1 LSPIK
6 FGTDG
11 WRGVI
16 ADVFTYENLRIV
28 AQATAD
34 YLKTNGTPPDSEVV
48 VGFDRRFCSE
58 DFGLVAARQI
68 AAAGYRVLLAE
79 SACPSPATSLLTN
92 QRNAPIGVMITASHN
107 PPRYNGYKLK
117 GTYGGSATPEITDP
131 IQKAAQS
138 MTGAPAPAP
147 EAYEGRIEK
156 LDFKAPYMDKIT
168 SMVSPDV
175 LRKVQGPV
183 LVDVMHG
190 SAAGY
195 LTPWLQ
201 GIGVDAREFRGERNT
216 WFGGVNPEPLPEN
229 LGATVEEVKRIGAK
243 VVLIADG
250 DADRVAAMDEDG
262 RFVSPH
268 EVFSLLLM
276 HLVED
281 KGLKGAVA
289 QTISSTVMVTRLVEK
304 YGLPLK
310 KTPVGFKWIAD
321 LFLTDPDMLIGGEE
335 SGGIGVRGYIPERD
349 SQLFGLMLL
358 EMMAHR
364 GKSLKQL
371 IEEDLWGEVGFHCYD
386 RRDLHLAESEIGR
399 IRQHV
404 KDVEVDSLA
413 GLKVTGAIRSDGTRF
428 DFEDGSWLL
437 VRPSGTE
444 PVVRVYSESTS
455 CEKVQDLLDEG
466 VAMCH

>member
-1 LSPIK
+1 MSPIK

-16 ADVFTYENLRIV
+16 ADVYTYANLRIV
-28 AQATAD
+28 AHATAE
-34 YLKTNGTPPDSEVV
+34 YLKANNASTETPIVI
-48 VGFDRRFCSE
+48 GYDRRFCSE
-58 DFGLVAARQI
+58 DFAAAAARQI
-68 AAAGYRVLLAE
+68 AAAGYRILL
-79 SACPSPATSLLTN
+79 SDDACPSPATSLATH
-92 QRNAPIGVMITASHN
+92 QRKAPIGVMITASHN
-107 PPRYNGYKLK
+107 PPAYNGFKLK
-117 GTYGGSATPEITDP
+117 GTYGGSATVEITDP
-131 IQKAAQS
+131 IQQRAQA
-138 MTGAPAPAP
+138 MAEAPAVDVASVKD
-147 EAYEGRIEK
+147 RIETA
-156 LDFKAPYMDKIT
+156 DFKAPYMETIT
-168 SMVSPDV
+168 GLVDAKTIAKVS
-175 LRKVQGPV
+175 GPV
-183 LVDVMHG
+183 VVDVMHG

-201 GIGVDAREFRGERNT
+201 GIGVDVREFRGDRNT

-229 LGATVEEVKRIGAK
+229 LVSTVEEVKRIGAK
-243 VVLIADG
+243 VAVIADG

-262 RFVSPH
+262 RFVNPH

-276 HLVED
+276 HMVED
-281 KGLKGAVA
+281 KGLRGTVA
-289 QTISSTVMVTRLVEK
+289 QTISSTVMVTRLAEK

-349 SQLFGLMLL
+349 SQLNALMLL

-371 IEEDLWGEVGFHCYD
+371 VEEDLWGAVGFHCYD
-386 RRDLHLAESEIGR
+386 RRDLHLAESEIGH

-404 KDVEVDSLA
+404 ASVSPTEMA
-413 GLKVTGAIRSDGTRF
+413 GVKVAGINRSDGTRF

-444 PVVRVYSESTS
+444 PVVRVYSESTD
-455 CEKVQDLLDEG
+455 CDRVQKFLDEG
-466 VAMCH
+466 VALCQ